1 LGAAVVIAA
10 NAGGAWTPIGDV
22 TTTMLWIHGYLT
34 SWVIIKTL
42 FLPSLFIKNAAI
54 KIDIEALFD
63 GAWELEQTG
72 IEYLLAEET
81 DIDAVRGFLEKASDW
96 DDYPSNRKKPEL
108 YEYDEDLDD
117 DDTRAVIK
125 RVLKQRKGSGYAE
138 KLVEMCSDEDLPE
151 IISTALNAISEDLP
165 NAMVGDDADDGDEAT
180 EDVDD
185 DA

>member
-1 LGAAVVIAA
+1 MA
-10 NAGGAWTPIGDV
+10 
-22 TTTMLWIHGYLT
+22 
-34 SWVIIKTL
+34 K
-42 FLPSLFIKNAAI
+42 
-54 KIDIEALFD
+54 
-63 GAWELEQTG
+63 
-72 IEYLLAEET
+72 ET
-81 DIDAVRGFLEKASDW
+81 DIDAVRGFLEEASNW
-96 DDYPSNRKKPEL
+96 DDYPSNRKRPEL

-117 DDTRAVIK
+117 DDTRAILK

-180 EDVDD
+180 EDMDD